1 MDVFSIPQF
10 FSKRFKS
17 AAMLGVF
24 AMSAVVHEYALAV
37 CLSYFY
43 PVLFVLFMF
52 FGSECLG
59 LPRVPAVTP
68 KGRAEPEG
76 N

>member
-1 MDVFSIPQF
+1 MGVFSVPQF

-52 FGSECLG
+52 FGSE
-59 LPRVPAVTP
+59 
-68 KGRAEPEG
+68 
-76 N
+76 